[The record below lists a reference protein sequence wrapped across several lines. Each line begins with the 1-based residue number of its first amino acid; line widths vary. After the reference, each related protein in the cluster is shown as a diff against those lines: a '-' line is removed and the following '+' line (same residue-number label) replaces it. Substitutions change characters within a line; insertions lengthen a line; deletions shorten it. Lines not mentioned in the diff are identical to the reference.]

1 MQFIQSVFSHFVFN
15 RSPSQEPAAHTGG
28 SSSVPPIQETSGSAA
43 EHARETPCVS
53 SDHDYGQNTITEHKL
68 EAAQAEILDLQ
79 DQVIKLQNSTF
90 GVERFGTDDT
100 KINFYTGFND
110 FKTLYALFSSLKP
123 TAENMTRW
131 TQQLRNLSSSQII
144 KSNVFR
150 NESLS
155 LIDQFF
161 VYLFRVRR
169 GFPEQDLAVLF
180 NVSQSS
186 VSRILTTWCNY
197 LYVMLGCLPIWPSR
211 SVIDSTMP
219 ECFKITYPKTS
230 VILDCTEIKVQTPS
244 SQALNSEIYSNYKS
258 HTTFKSLIGITP
270 SGSVSFV
277 SSLYTGA
284 IGDKSITNLCGIV
297 DLLEPNDQVMADQG
311 FLIDDLLK
319 TKQASLVIPPFLG
332 QKGKFTEAE
341 VMKTHEIARLR
352 IHVEGAIRRI
362 EEYHIFD
369 GVVPLNL
376 APSIN
381 QYWTVCA
388 ILTNFKGP
396 LF

>member
-1 MQFIQSVFSHFVFN
+1 MES
-15 RSPSQEPAAHTGG
+15 
-28 SSSVPPIQETSGSAA
+28 
-43 EHARETPCVS
+43 
-53 SDHDYGQNTITEHKL
+53 
-68 EAAQAEILDLQ
+68 
-79 DQVIKLQNSTF
+79 
-90 GVERFGTDDT
+90 ERFGTDDT

-110 FKTLYALFSSLKP
+110 FKTLHALFSSLKP

-161 VYLFRVRR
+161 MYLCRVRR
-169 GFPEQDLAVLF
+169 GFPEQDLAVRF

-186 VSRILTTWCNY
+186 VSCILTTWCTY

-219 ECFKITYPKTS
+219 ECFKITYPKTR
-230 VILDCTEIKVQTPS
+230 VILDCTEIQIQTPS
-244 SQALNSEIYSNYKS
+244 SKVLNSEIYSNYKS

-270 SGSVSFV
+270 SGSVLFV

-297 DLLEPNDQVMADQG
+297 DLLEPNDQVMADKG

-319 TKQASLVIPPFLG
+319 TKQASLG
-332 QKGKFTEAE
+332 QNKKISCF
-341 VMKTHEIARLR
+341 R
-352 IHVEGAIRRI
+352 
-362 EEYHIFD
+362 
-369 GVVPLNL
+369 
-376 APSIN
+376 
-381 QYWTVCA
+381 
-388 ILTNFKGP
+388 
-396 LF
+396 